1 VTALLKFWDTLR
13 SSFWFVPA
21 LMAALATAL
30 AFGSVA
36 LDEAVGAA
44 WVRKWSWGYSGSAD
58 GASMLLGTV
67 AGSMITIAGTVFSM
81 TLVAL
86 SLASS
91 QLGPRLLRNF
101 MRDAVNQVVLGT
113 FVATFVYCLLV
124 LRTIRYADADAFVPH
139 LSVTIGVMLAMV
151 SLGVLIYFIHHV
163 SVSIQADEVVARVG
177 QELARG
183 IDQLF
188 PEPIGHGRSR
198 MEATLE
204 LPQVPPEL
212 ESQAFP
218 VPADR
223 DGYLQT
229 VDAAALMGLAE
240 REDLFL
246 RLERKPGQYLVKGQ
260 PLVLSWPADRS
271 TADVATRINA
281 AFVIGN
287 QRTSVQDIGFSIEQL
302 VEVAVRALSPGVNDP
317 FTALTCVDRLC
328 SALCHLARREMPSPY
343 RFDAA
348 GQLRVVAPA
357 TTFSAAADAAFDP
370 IRQSANAS
378 AAVTRR
384 LLEVIAVIA
393 SATQRPLD
401 RAVLLRHAE
410 MIARGSRTGLAEE
423 ADRQTVATRME
434 QVRLAL
440 AAQSRDENA
449 NRDSPP

>member
-21 LMAALATAL
+21 LMAALATVM

-36 LDEAVGAA
+36 LDEAVGDA
-44 WVRKWSWGYSGSAD
+44 WLRKWSWGYSGSPD
-58 GASMLLGTV
+58 GASLLLGTV

-101 MRDAVNQVVLGT
+101 MRDTVNQVVLGT
-113 FVATFVYCLLV
+113 FVATFVYCLMV

-188 PEPIGHGRSR
+188 PEPIGQGGAR
-198 MEATLE
+198 EATQE
-204 LPQVPPEL
+204 LPQVPPGL
-212 ESQAFP
+212 ERQAIP

-223 DGYLQT
+223 DGYLQA
-229 VDAAALMGLAE
+229 VDADALMELAE

-246 RLERKPGQYLVKGQ
+246 RLEQKPGQYVVKGR
-260 PLVLSWPADRS
+260 PLVMSWPAGRS
-271 TADVATRINA
+271 TGDVASRINA

-287 QRTSVQDIGFSIEQL
+287 QRTSVQDIGFSIDQL
-302 VEVAVRALSPGVNDP
+302 AEVAVRALSPGVNDP

-328 SALCHLARREMPSPY
+328 SGLCHLAHREMPSPY
-343 RFDAA
+343 RFGPS

-357 TTFSAAADAAFDP
+357 TTFSAAVDAAFDP
-370 IRQSANAS
+370 IRQSAHAS
-378 AAVTRR
+378 AVVTMR
-384 LLEVIAVIA
+384 LLEVIVVIA
-393 SATQRPLD
+393 SATQRTPD
-401 RAVLLRHAE
+401 RAALLRQAE
-410 MIARGSRTGLAEE
+410 MIARGSRSGLAEE
-423 ADRQTVATRME
+423 ADRQAVATRLE

-440 AAQSRDENA
+440 DAQPCCVNAAP
-449 NRDSPP
+449 DSPP